1 MEGNDGV
8 LYAMQSLAG
17 IYVYDY
23 QPLEDISRRINLQFA
38 KAEARL
44 SQLLAKT
51 DPTTEE
57 TSELITITSI
67 LSMQDVSGSAKCL
80 PSQYL

>member
-23 QPLEDISRRINLQFA
+23 QPLEEISRRINLQFA

-44 SQLLAKT
+44 SQLLAKPE
-51 DPTTEE
+51 PTIEE

-67 LSMQDVSGSAKCL
+67 LSMQDVSVPAKCL
-80 PSQYL
+80 HFQYI